1 MYVAGLKIFEV
12 TYVGINRIREGR
24 SQKKM
29 NHERRSPHPSVKS
42 MQTTKKPETTEG
54 ELIGRAQN
62 GDMDAFSS
70 LMEGVQARLLAQ
82 AIVFCGDPDLARDLV
97 QETMIAAWKNLKRFD
112 GSCQLFTWLYVILQR
127 QHGRARGWFSRR
139 LPSPTPEQILAGS
152 RREATAVSKNSNFG
166 DDESELLRAI
176 VSALPPK
183 HREVIR
189 LRFYADASEAETAR
203 ALGISTG
210 TVKSRLHHALKKL
223 QGMKEKL
230 NLLRAEDH

>member
-1 MYVAGLKIFEV
+1 
-12 TYVGINRIREGR
+12 
-24 SQKKM
+24 
-29 NHERRSPHPSVKS
+29 
-42 MQTTKKPETTEG
+42 MQTAEQPEIPER

-62 GDMDAFSS
+62 GDVDAFSS
-70 LMEGVQARLLAQ
+70 LMEELQPRLLAQ

-97 QETMIAAWKNLKRFD
+97 QETMIVAWKSLRRYD

-139 LPSPTPEQILAGS
+139 LPSPTAEQILAGS
-152 RREATAVSKNSNFG
+152 RRETAVDTKTSEVG
-166 DDESELLRAI
+166 ADESELLRSI
-176 VSALPPK
+176 VAALPPK

-203 ALGISTG
+203 ALGISVG

-223 QGMKEKL
+223 QGMREKL